1 MDKPFDRG
9 PTRKLQR
16 TVRQIMTVSQRQII
30 VKRPGGHQALTIEQ
44 TAARGPG
51 PNQVQVDVKACGIN
65 FADIAV
71 RLGLYG
77 VAKGLYPLCPG
88 LEFSGVVREVGDGIT
103 EFSPGQKVFG
113 ATRFG
118 AYTTLINC
126 PPEHLWPMPEG
137 WDFERGATFP
147 VAYLTAYYALYQV
160 GHLKISDKVLIHS
173 AAGGVG
179 TAILHLLRL
188 NGNFSVGVVGA
199 PEKVNAA
206 LEAGADHV
214 IDKSSCDLWKKAE
227 EISPEGYDIVL
238 DANGAATLMGSF
250 DHLRPTG
257 RLLIYGFASM
267 FSPSGKKNIPKL
279 LWYYLK
285 TPRFSPFDLTSSN
298 KSVAGFNLIYLFDHK
313 RLFRQIMDK
322 LLRWD
327 VKGLLPPMPITA
339 YPFDNVGQAHKDL
352 ESGKT
357 VGKLVLKV

>member
-1 MDKPFDRG
+1 
-9 PTRKLQR
+9 
-16 TVRQIMTVSQRQII
+16 MTINPKQII

-44 TAARGPG
+44 IAASPPG
-51 PNQVQVDVKACGIN
+51 PAQVQVHVKACGIN

-77 VAKGLYPLCPG
+77 AAKGLYPLCPG
-88 LEFSGVVREVGDGIT
+88 LEFAGVVREVGEGVSR
-103 EFSPGQKVFG
+103 FKPGQHVFG

-118 AYTTLINC
+118 GYCTLINC
-126 PPEHLWPMPEG
+126 PQEHLWPMPEE
-137 WDFERGATFP
+137 WAIEKGATFP

-160 GHLKISDKVLIHS
+160 GHLKVSDKVLVHS

-179 TAILHLLRL
+179 TALLHLLRL

-199 PEKVNAA
+199 PEKVSAA
-206 LEAGADHV
+206 RKAGADHV
-214 IDKSSCDLWKKAE
+214 IDKSSSDLWKKAE

-238 DANGAATLMGSF
+238 DANGATTLMGSF
-250 DHLRPTG
+250 DHLRPMG

-285 TPRFSPFDLTSSN
+285 TPRFSPFDLTSNN
-298 KSVAGFNLIYLFDHK
+298 KTVAGFNLIYLFDQTD
-313 RLFRQIMDK
+313 LFRQIMDK

-327 VKGLLPPMPITA
+327 AKGLLPPMPITA
-339 YPFDNVGQAHKDL
+339 YPFEEVARAHKDL